1 MDSFREDIL
10 NLKNLKF
17 SKTREE
23 EFLDLIS
30 FVDATLGQAY
40 KLSGDERANF
50 LVTSLLSMRDYL
62 KTEILTKSLS
72 GKIVDLVLSTYDT
85 RAQQASENQ
94 LVDQDDSTS
103 PESKKNEESS

>member
-1 MDSFREDIL
+1 
-10 NLKNLKF
+10 
-17 SKTREE
+17 
-23 EFLDLIS
+23 
-30 FVDATLGQAY
+30 
-40 KLSGDERANF
+40 
-50 LVTSLLSMRDYL
+50 MRDYL

-103 PESKKNEESS
+103 LESKKNEEGS